1 MGNEGNKSA
10 KSKSKKGSTKAPWIK
25 LEDKEKHGISLYLK
39 KFLGDNNE
47 FRSQKF
53 ISTIFTNISKEV
65 SSNINNFLNS
75 YYAQVKSS
83 KKLQQGQNLDGIDIM
98 TLAQIL
104 IKSTMDSDEDIY
116 YHKKMILILYDLI
129 QGEILYHEKDKDNL
143 KIDDIVKAFNFSIL
157 IYFNKYAKKSST
169 LSLDPKEIFNDEFN
183 SNIKEF
189 ILCNIL
195 NKYKLEKND
204 FSTPITV
211 DQLTEFIDRK
221 LPSLDG
227 FIISY
232 FSTYL
237 FNLEND
243 PNNENMTCFPI
254 FNDPPSTLSI
264 AKFFFYCLS
273 NTIISSKHYAFKLY
287 DCKVN
292 GYNLS
297 NLVYSFLGF
306 TGPIIILV
314 QHHDKANDNFITFG
328 MFINKNFK
336 ECFSNSCGD
345 DLSHILILG
354 DKMDIFKTVGDDHE
368 HYCFISSKNQK
379 FQKHEP
385 GIGMGYSHGQIRFWL
400 DANELFSKS
409 YFGKYDDVYEE
420 GSPFEEMEEK
430 LEICNLEVYGFGDDD
445 TLKDL
450 IKKQERDQ
458 VIINKMKKVDKSA
471 FANNEFDREMF
482 LNKTFSH
489 RQVVDER
496 AQNDLIKK
504 DAKAQGED
512 N

>member
-1 MGNEGNKSA
+1 MGNEGNSGKSQ
-10 KSKSKKGSTKAPWIK
+10 SKKGSSKGQHWIK
-25 LEDKEKHGISLYLK
+25 LNDTEKQGISLYIK
-39 KFLGDNNE
+39 KFLNDKKELRLDN
-47 FRSQKF
+47 FLT
-53 ISTIFTNISKEV
+53 TIFTYISKEV
-65 SSNINNFLNS
+65 SSNLNNFLNS
-75 YYAQVKSS
+75 YYTEVKSS
-83 KKLQQGQNLDGIDIM
+83 RKLQPGQNLEIIDIM

-104 IKSTMDSDEDIY
+104 IKSSMDSDENIY
-116 YHKKMILILYDLI
+116 YHKKMILLLYDILH
-129 QGEILYHEKDKDNL
+129 GEILYHEKEKDNL
-143 KIDDIVKAFNFSIL
+143 KIDTIVKSFNFAIL
-157 IYFNKYAKKSST
+157 IYFNKYAKKSAT
-169 LSLDPKEIFNDEFN
+169 LTLDAKEIFNDEFN

-195 NKYKLEKND
+195 NKYKLEQED
-204 FSTPITV
+204 FSKPITV

-243 PNNENMTCFPI
+243 PSNENMTSFPI

-287 DCKVN
+287 DCKIN

-328 MFINKNFK
+328 MFMNKNFK

-354 DKMDIFKTVGDDHE
+354 DKLEILKTVGDDHE
-368 HYCFISSKNQK
+368 HYCYISSKNQK
-379 FQKHEP
+379 FQKHQP

-400 DANELFSKS
+400 DSNELFSKS

-471 FANNEFDREMF
+471 FANNVFDREMF
-482 LNKTFSH
+482 LSKTFSH

-496 AQNDLIKK
+496 AQSDLQKK
-504 DAKAQGED
+504 DSKAKGEES
-512 N
+512 

>member
-1 MGNEGNKSA
+1 MGNEGNSGKSQ
-10 KSKSKKGSTKAPWIK
+10 SKKGSSKAQWIK
-25 LEDKEKHGISLYLK
+25 LNDKEKQGISLYLR
-39 KFLGDNNE
+39 KFLGDNKE
-47 FRSQKF
+47 FRQDRF
-53 ISTIFTNISKEV
+53 LSTIFTYISKEI
-65 SSNINNFLNS
+65 SSNLNNFLNS
-75 YYAQVKSS
+75 FYSEVKSS
-83 KKLQQGQNLDGIDIM
+83 RKLQPDQKLESIDIM

-104 IKSTMDSDEDIY
+104 IKSSLDSDENIY
-116 YHKKMILILYDLI
+116 YHKKMILILYDMI
-129 QGEILYHEKDKDNL
+129 HGELLYHEKDKDNL
-143 KIDDIVKAFNFSIL
+143 EIDNIVKLFNFAIL

-169 LSLDPKEIFNDEFN
+169 LKIDPKEIFNNEFN
-183 SNIKEF
+183 ANIKEF
-189 ILCNIL
+189 IYCNIL
-195 NKYKLEKND
+195 NKYKLEQAD
-204 FSTPITV
+204 FSQKITV
-211 DQLTEFIDRK
+211 DQLTDFIDRK

-243 PNNENMTCFPI
+243 PNNENMTSFPI

-273 NTIISSKHYAFKLY
+273 NTLISSKHYAFKLY
-287 DCKVN
+287 DCKTN

-328 MFINKNFK
+328 MFMNKNFK

-354 DKMDIFKTVGDDHE
+354 DKLEILKTVGDDHE
-368 HYCFISSKNQK
+368 HYCYISSKNQK

-385 GIGMGYSHGQIRFWL
+385 GIGMGFSHGQIRFWL
-400 DANELFSKS
+400 DSNELFSKS
-409 YFGKYDDVYEE
+409 YFGKYDDVFEE

-430 LEICNLEVYGFGDDD
+430 LDICNLEVYGFGDDD

-450 IKKQERDQ
+450 VKKQERDQ

-496 AQNDLIKK
+496 AQEDFIKK
-504 DAKAQGED
+504 DSKAKGED

>member
-1 MGNEGNKSA
+1 MGNEGNSGKSQ
-10 KSKSKKGSTKAPWIK
+10 SKKGSSKAQWIK
-25 LEDKEKHGISLYLK
+25 LNDKEKQGISLYLR
-39 KFLGDNNE
+39 KFLGDNKE
-47 FRSQKF
+47 FRQDRF
-53 ISTIFTNISKEV
+53 LSTIFTYISKEI
-65 SSNINNFLNS
+65 SSNLNNFLNS
-75 YYAQVKSS
+75 FYSEVKSS
-83 KKLQQGQNLDGIDIM
+83 RKLQPDQKLESIDIM

-104 IKSTMDSDEDIY
+104 IKSSLDSDENIY
-116 YHKKMILILYDLI
+116 YHKKMILILYDMI
-129 QGEILYHEKDKDNL
+129 HGELLYHEKDKDNL
-143 KIDDIVKAFNFSIL
+143 EIDNIVKLFNFAIL

-169 LSLDPKEIFNDEFN
+169 LKIDPKEIFNNEFN
-183 SNIKEF
+183 ANIKEF
-189 ILCNIL
+189 IYCNIL
-195 NKYKLEKND
+195 NKYKLEQSD
-204 FSTPITV
+204 FSQKITV
-211 DQLTEFIDRK
+211 DQLTDFIDRK

-243 PNNENMTCFPI
+243 PNNENMTSFPI

-273 NTIISSKHYAFKLY
+273 NTLISSKHYAFKLY
-287 DCKVN
+287 DCKTN

-328 MFINKNFK
+328 MFMNKNFK

-354 DKMDIFKTVGDDHE
+354 DKLEILKTVGDDHE
-368 HYCFISSKNQK
+368 HYCYISSKNQK

-385 GIGMGYSHGQIRFWL
+385 GIGMGFSYGQIRFWL
-400 DANELFSKS
+400 DSNELFSKS
-409 YFGKYDDVYEE
+409 YFGKYDDVFEE

-430 LEICNLEVYGFGDDD
+430 LDICNLEVYGFGDDD

-450 IKKQERDQ
+450 VKKQERDQ

-496 AQNDLIKK
+496 AQEDFIKK
-504 DAKAQGED
+504 DSKAKGED

>member
-1 MGNEGNKSA
+1 MGNDGNSGKGKA
-10 KSKSKKGSTKAPWIK
+10 KGKKGSSKGEWIK
-25 LEDKEKHGISLYLK
+25 LNDKEKQGLLSYCK
-39 KFLGDNNE
+39 KFLGDNKE
-47 FRSQKF
+47 FRVDKF
-53 ISTIFTNISKEV
+53 LSTVFNYISKEIT
-65 SSNINNFLNS
+65 SNINNFLNS
-75 YYAQVKSS
+75 YYSEIKSS
-83 KKLQQGQNLDGIDIM
+83 RQLENDQKLETIDIM
-98 TLAQIL
+98 TIAHIL
-104 IKSTMDSDEDIY
+104 IKSSLDSDEGIY
-116 YHKKMILILYDLI
+116 YHKKMILILYDMI
-129 QGEILYHEKDKDNL
+129 NGELLYHEKNRDNL
-143 KIDDIVKAFNFSIL
+143 DMEKIIKVFDFAIL

-169 LSLDPKEIFNDEFN
+169 LKIDTQEIFNAEFN
-183 SNIKEF
+183 ANIKEF
-189 ILCNIL
+189 IFCNVYD
-195 NKYKLEKND
+195 KYKIVKEDLSK
-204 FSTPITV
+204 PISV
-211 DQLTEFIDRK
+211 DQLTDFIDKK
-221 LPSLDG
+221 LTALDG

-254 FNDPPSTLSI
+254 FNEVPSTLSI
-264 AKFFFYCLS
+264 TKFFFYCLS
-273 NTIISSKHYAFKLY
+273 NSIISSKHYAFKLY

-314 QHHDKANDNFITFG
+314 QHHDKAHDDFITFG

-336 ECFSNSCGD
+336 ECFSNFCGD

-354 DKMDIFKTVGDDHE
+354 DKLEILKTVGDDHE

-400 DANELFSKS
+400 DSNELFSKS

-420 GSPFEEMEEK
+420 GGPFEEMEEK
-430 LEICNLEVYGFGDDD
+430 LEICNLEVFGFGDDD

-450 IKKQERDQ
+450 VKKQERDQ
-458 VIINKMKKVDKSA
+458 LIINKMKKVDKSA

-482 LNKTFSH
+482 LGKTFSH
-489 RQVVDER
+489 RQVVDDR
-496 AQNDLIKK
+496 AQSDLQKK
-504 DAKAQGED
+504 DSKANGDE
-512 N
+512 

>member
-1 MGNEGNKSA
+1 MGNEGNSGKSQ
-10 KSKSKKGSTKAPWIK
+10 SKKGSSKAQWIK
-25 LEDKEKHGISLYLK
+25 LNDKEKQGISLYLR
-39 KFLGDNNE
+39 KFLGDNKE
-47 FRSQKF
+47 FRQDRF
-53 ISTIFTNISKEV
+53 LSTIFTYISKEIT
-65 SSNINNFLNS
+65 SNLNNFLNS
-75 YYAQVKSS
+75 FYSEVKSS
-83 KKLQQGQNLDGIDIM
+83 RKLQPDQKLESIDIM

-104 IKSTMDSDEDIY
+104 IKSSLDSDENIY
-116 YHKKMILILYDLI
+116 YHKKMILILYDMI
-129 QGEILYHEKDKDNL
+129 HGELLYHEKDKDNL
-143 KIDDIVKAFNFSIL
+143 EIDNIVKLFNFAIL

-169 LSLDPKEIFNDEFN
+169 LKIDPKEIFNNEFN
-183 SNIKEF
+183 ANIKEF
-189 ILCNIL
+189 IYCNIL
-195 NKYKLEKND
+195 NKYKLEQAD
-204 FSTPITV
+204 FSQKITV
-211 DQLTEFIDRK
+211 DQLTDFIDRK

-243 PNNENMTCFPI
+243 PNNENMTSFPI

-273 NTIISSKHYAFKLY
+273 NTLISSKHYAFKLY
-287 DCKVN
+287 DCKTN

-328 MFINKNFK
+328 MFMNKNFK

-354 DKMDIFKTVGDDHE
+354 DKLEILKTVGDDHE
-368 HYCFISSKNQK
+368 HYCYISSKNQK

-385 GIGMGYSHGQIRFWL
+385 GIGMGFSHGQIRFWL
-400 DANELFSKS
+400 DSNELFSKS
-409 YFGKYDDVYEE
+409 YFGKYDDVFEE

-430 LEICNLEVYGFGDDD
+430 LDICNLEVYGFGDDD

-450 IKKQERDQ
+450 VKKQERDQ

-496 AQNDLIKK
+496 AQEDFIKK
-504 DAKAQGED
+504 DSKAKGED

>member
-1 MGNEGNKSA
+1 MGNEGNSGKSQ
-10 KSKSKKGSTKAPWIK
+10 SKKGSSKAQWIK
-25 LEDKEKHGISLYLK
+25 LDDKERQGISLYLR
-39 KFLGDNNE
+39 KFVGDNKE
-47 FRSQKF
+47 FRLDRF
-53 ISTIFTNISKEV
+53 ISTIFTNISKEI
-65 SSNINNFLNS
+65 SSNLNKFLNS
-75 YYAQVKSS
+75 YYTEVKSS
-83 KKLQQGQNLDGIDIM
+83 RKLHSDQKLESIDIM

-104 IKSTMDSDEDIY
+104 IKSSLDSDENIY
-116 YHKKMILILYDLI
+116 YHKKMILILYDI
-129 QGEILYHEKDKDNL
+129 IYGELLYHEKDKDNL
-143 KIDDIVKAFNFSIL
+143 EIDNIVKLFNFAIL

-169 LSLDPKEIFNDEFN
+169 LTIDPKEIFNKEFN
-183 SNIKEF
+183 ANIKEF
-189 ILCNIL
+189 IYCNIL
-195 NKYKLEKND
+195 NKYKLEQAD
-204 FSTPITV
+204 FSKPITV
-211 DQLTEFIDRK
+211 AQLTEFIDRK

-287 DCKVN
+287 DCKTN

-328 MFINKNFK
+328 MFMNKNFK

-354 DKMDIFKTVGDDHE
+354 DKLEILKNVGDDHE
-368 HYCFISSKNQK
+368 HYCYISSKNQK
-379 FQKHEP
+379 FQKHAP
-385 GIGMGYSHGQIRFWL
+385 GIGMGFSHGQIRFWL
-400 DANELFSKS
+400 DSNELFSKS
-409 YFGKYDDVYEE
+409 YFGKYDDVFEE

-430 LEICNLEVYGFGDDD
+430 LDICNLEVYGFGDDD

-450 IKKQERDQ
+450 VKKQERDQ

-496 AQNDLIKK
+496 AQQDLIKK
-504 DAKAQGED
+504 DSKAKGEE

>member
-1 MGNEGNKSA
+1 MGHEGNSKKSQP
-10 KSKSKKGSTKAPWIK
+10 KKGSSKGEWIK
-25 LEDKEKHGISLYLK
+25 LNDKEKQGILAYCRRFS
-39 KFLGDNNE
+39 GDNKE
-47 FRSQKF
+47 FRLDRFLSMVFTF
-53 ISTIFTNISKEV
+53 ISNEI

-75 YYAQVKSS
+75 YYAEIKSS
-83 KKLQQGQNLDGIDIM
+83 RKLTPDQKLETIDIM
-98 TLAQIL
+98 TMAQIL
-104 IKSTMDSDEDIY
+104 IKSSMDYDESIY
-116 YHKKMILILYDLI
+116 YHKKMILIIYDMI
-129 QGEILYHEKDKDNL
+129 HGELLYHEKNKDSL
-143 KIDDIVKAFNFSIL
+143 DMEKIVKVFDFAIL
-157 IYFNKYAKKSST
+157 IYFNKYAKKSTT
-169 LSLDPKEIFNDEFN
+169 LKIDTKEIFNAEFN
-183 SNIKEF
+183 ASIKDF
-189 ILCNIL
+189 IYCNIL
-195 NKYKLEKND
+195 NKFKLDQEDYSK
-204 FSTPITV
+204 PISV
-211 DQLTEFIDRK
+211 EQLTEFIDKK
-221 LPSLDG
+221 LPALDG

-254 FNDPPSTLSI
+254 FNDPPSTLPI
-264 AKFFFYCLS
+264 TKFFFYCLS
-273 NTIISSKHYAFKLY
+273 NSIISSKHYAFKLY
-287 DCKVN
+287 DCKIN

-314 QHHDKANDNFITFG
+314 QHHDKASDNFITFG

-336 ECFSNSCGD
+336 ECFSNFCGD

-354 DKMDIFKTVGDDHE
+354 DKLEVLKTVGDDHE
-368 HYCFISSKNQK
+368 HYCYISSKNQK

-400 DANELFSKS
+400 DSNQLFSKS

-430 LEICNLEVYGFGDDD
+430 LEICNLEVFGFGDDD

-482 LNKTFSH
+482 LGKTFAH
-489 RQVVDER
+489 RQAIDER
-496 AQNDLIKK
+496 AQSDLEKK
-504 DAKAQGED
+504 DAKAKGEE
-512 N
+512 

>member
-1 MGNEGNKSA
+1 MGNEGNSGKSG
-10 KSKSKKGSTKAPWIK
+10 SKKGSSKAQWIK
-25 LEDKEKHGISLYLK
+25 LSDSEKQGISAYCR
-39 KFLGDNNE
+39 KFLGDNKE
-47 FRSQKF
+47 FQVNRF
-53 ISTIFTNISKEV
+53 LTTIFNYISKEI
-65 SSNINNFLNS
+65 SANINNFLNG
-75 YYAQVKSS
+75 YYAEVKSS
-83 KKLQQGQNLDGIDIM
+83 RKLQPQQKLEIIDIM

-104 IKSTMDSDEDIY
+104 IKSSLDYEENIY
-116 YHKKMILILYDLI
+116 YHRKMILILYDMLH
-129 QGEILYHEKDKDNL
+129 GELLYHEKNKDNL
-143 KIDDIVKAFNFSIL
+143 EINDLIKAFNFAIL
-157 IYFNKYAKKSST
+157 IYFNKYAKKSLT
-169 LSLDPKEIFNDEFN
+169 LTIDTKEIFNEEFN

-195 NKYKLEKND
+195 NKYKLEQSD
-204 FSTPITV
+204 FSNSITV
-211 DQLTEFIDRK
+211 DQITELIDKK

-243 PNNENMTCFPI
+243 PNNENMTSFPI
-254 FNDPPSTLSI
+254 FNEPPSTLSI
-264 AKFFFYCLS
+264 TKFFFYCLS
-273 NTIISSKHYAFKLY
+273 NSLISSKHYAFKLY

-306 TGPIIILV
+306 TGPIIILI
-314 QHHDKANDNFITFG
+314 QHHDKSNDNFITFG
-328 MFINKNFK
+328 MFMNKNFK
-336 ECFSNSCGD
+336 ECFSNFCGD
-345 DLSHILILG
+345 DLSHIVIFG
-354 DKMDIFKTVGDDHE
+354 DKLEILKTVGDDHE
-368 HYCFISSKNQK
+368 HYCYISSKNQK

-385 GIGMGYSHGQIRFWL
+385 GIGMGFSHGQIRFWL
-400 DANELFSKS
+400 DSNQLFSKS
-409 YFGKYDDVYEE
+409 YFGKYDDVFEE

-496 AQNDLIKK
+496 AQSDLKKK
-504 DAKAQGED
+504 DSKATGEEE
-512 N
+512 

>member
-1 MGNEGNKSA
+1 MGNEGNSG
-10 KSKSKKGSTKAPWIK
+10 KKGRSTKADWIK
-25 LEDKEKHGISLYLK
+25 LNDKEKQGLKLYTQ
-39 KFLGDNNE
+39 KFLGDNKE
-47 FRSQKF
+47 FRLDRYL
-53 ISTIFTNISKEV
+53 STIFNYISKEV

-75 YYAQVKSS
+75 FYSEVKSS
-83 KKLQQGQNLDGIDIM
+83 RKLQPQDKLEFLDIM
-98 TLAQIL
+98 TMAQIL
-104 IKSTMDSDEDIY
+104 IKSSLDDDSIY
-116 YHKKMILILYDLI
+116 YHKKMILILYDMLH
-129 QGEILYHEKDKDNL
+129 GEILYHEKVKDNL
-143 KIDDIVKAFNFSIL
+143 NIEEIVKVFNFAIL
-157 IYFNKYAKKSST
+157 IYLNKYAKKSTT
-169 LSLDPKEIFNDEFN
+169 LTIDTKEIFTNEFN
-183 SNIKEF
+183 SNVKEF
-189 ILCNIL
+189 ILCNIF
-195 NKYKLEKND
+195 NKYKLEQDD
-204 FSTPITV
+204 FSKAISV
-211 DQLTEFIDRK
+211 DQITEFIDRK

-264 AKFFFYCLS
+264 TKFFFYCLS

-314 QHHDKANDNFITFG
+314 QHHDKKNDNFITFG

-345 DLSHILILG
+345 DLSHILIFG
-354 DKMDIFKTVGDDHE
+354 DKFEILKTVGDDHE

-379 FQKHEP
+379 FQKHNP
-385 GIGMGYSHGQIRFWL
+385 GIGMGFSHGEMRFWL
-400 DANELFSKS
+400 DSNELFSKS
-409 YFGKYDDVYEE
+409 YFGKYDDVFEE
-420 GSPFEEMEEK
+420 GSPFEEIEEK

-482 LNKTFSH
+482 LSKTFSH

-496 AQNDLIKK
+496 GEADLIKK
-504 DAKAQGED
+504 DSKHKGEE
-512 N
+512 

>member
-1 MGNEGNKSA
+1 MGNEGEA
-10 KSKSKKGSTKAPWIK
+10 KSSKKSNTKANWIK
-25 LEDKEKHGISLYLK
+25 LSDTEKQGVISYTKKYLDQTNNN
-39 KFLGDNNE
+39 KFKSDNFFKNV
-47 FRSQKF
+47 
-53 ISTIFTNISKEV
+53 FTYISKEI
-65 SSNINNFLNS
+65 SSNINQYLNS
-75 YYAQVKSS
+75 FYTEKKVKRKINTEQS
-83 KKLQQGQNLDGIDIM
+83 LEIVDLM

-104 IKSTMDSDEDIY
+104 TKSYLDSDESIY
-116 YHKKMILILYDLI
+116 YHKSIVLILYDMI
-129 QGEILYHEKDKDNL
+129 NGELFSWEKNKDDLNIETIT
-143 KIDDIVKAFNFSIL
+143 KIFNFVIL

-169 LSLDPKEIFNDEFN
+169 LNFNTKEIFTPEFT

-195 NKYKLEKND
+195 NKYKLSQDDFTIKINLEQLND
-204 FSTPITV
+204 FI
-211 DQLTEFIDRK
+211 EKK
-221 LPSLDG
+221 LFSLDG
-227 FIISY
+227 FVISY
-232 FSTYL
+232 FSTVL
-237 FNLEND
+237 FNLEQD
-243 PNNENMTCFPI
+243 PNNENMTSFPI

-273 NTIISSKHYAFKLY
+273 NSIISSKHYAFKLY

-314 QHHDKANDNFITFG
+314 QHHDKVKDDFITFG
-328 MFINKNFK
+328 MFMNKNFK
-336 ECFSNSCGD
+336 ECFSNYCGD

-354 DKMDIFKTVGDDHE
+354 DKMEILKTVGDDHE
-368 HYCFISSKNQK
+368 HYCYISSKNQK
-379 FQKHEP
+379 FQKMQP

-450 IKKQERDQ
+450 IKKQERDKT
-458 VIINKMKKVDKSA
+458 IIDKMKKVDKSA

-482 LNKTFSH
+482 LSKSFSH

-496 AQNDLIKK
+496 ARNDLENK
-504 DAKAQGED
+504 DNK
-512 N
+512 

>member
-1 MGNEGNKSA
+1 MGNEGNSG
-10 KSKSKKGSTKAPWIK
+10 KKGRSTKADWIK
-25 LEDKEKHGISLYLK
+25 LNDKEKQGLKLYNQ
-39 KFLGDNNE
+39 KFLWDNKE
-47 FRSQKF
+47 FRLDRYL
-53 ISTIFTNISKEV
+53 STIFNYISKEV

-75 YYAQVKSS
+75 FYSEVKSS
-83 KKLQQGQNLDGIDIM
+83 RKLQPQDKLEFLDIM
-98 TLAQIL
+98 TMAQIL
-104 IKSTMDSDEDIY
+104 IKSSLDDDSIY
-116 YHKKMILILYDLI
+116 YHKKMILILYDMLH
-129 QGEILYHEKDKDNL
+129 GEILYHEKVKDNL
-143 KIDDIVKAFNFSIL
+143 NIDEIVKVFDFAIL
-157 IYFNKYAKKSST
+157 IYLNKYAKKSTT
-169 LSLDPKEIFNDEFN
+169 LTIDTKEIFTNEFN
-183 SNIKEF
+183 ANVKEF

-195 NKYKLEKND
+195 NKYKLEQDD
-204 FSTPITV
+204 FSKAISV
-211 DQLTEFIDRK
+211 DQITEFIDRK

-264 AKFFFYCLS
+264 TKFFFYCLS

-314 QHHDKANDNFITFG
+314 QHHDKKNDNFITFG

-345 DLSHILILG
+345 DLSHILIFG
-354 DKMDIFKTVGDDHE
+354 DKFEILKTVGDDHE

-379 FQKHEP
+379 FQKHNP
-385 GIGMGYSHGQIRFWL
+385 GIGMGFSHGEMRFWL
-400 DANELFSKS
+400 DSNELFSKS
-409 YFGKYDDVYEE
+409 YFGKYDDVFEE
-420 GSPFEEMEEK
+420 GSPFEEIEEK

-482 LNKTFSH
+482 LSKTFSH

-496 AQNDLIKK
+496 GEADLVKK
-504 DAKAQGED
+504 DSKHKGEE
-512 N
+512 

>member
-1 MGNEGNKSA
+1 MGNEGNSGKSQ
-10 KSKSKKGSTKAPWIK
+10 SKKGSSKAQWIK
-25 LEDKEKHGISLYLK
+25 LNDKEKQGISLYLR
-39 KFLGDNNE
+39 KFLGDNKE
-47 FRSQKF
+47 FRQDRF
-53 ISTIFTNISKEV
+53 LSTIFTYISKEIT
-65 SSNINNFLNS
+65 SNLNNFLNS
-75 YYAQVKSS
+75 FYSEVKSS
-83 KKLQQGQNLDGIDIM
+83 RKLQPDQKLESIDIM

-104 IKSTMDSDEDIY
+104 IKSSLDSDENIY
-116 YHKKMILILYDLI
+116 YHKKMILILYDMI
-129 QGEILYHEKDKDNL
+129 HGELLYHEKDKDNL
-143 KIDDIVKAFNFSIL
+143 EIDNIVKLFNFAIL

-169 LSLDPKEIFNDEFN
+169 LKIDPKEIFNNEFN
-183 SNIKEF
+183 ANIKEF
-189 ILCNIL
+189 IYCNIL
-195 NKYKLEKND
+195 NKYKLEQSD
-204 FSTPITV
+204 FSQKITV
-211 DQLTEFIDRK
+211 DQLTDFIDRK

-243 PNNENMTCFPI
+243 PNNENMTSFPI

-273 NTIISSKHYAFKLY
+273 NTLISSKHYAFKLY
-287 DCKVN
+287 DCKTN

-328 MFINKNFK
+328 MFMNKNFK

-354 DKMDIFKTVGDDHE
+354 DKLEILKTVGDDHE
-368 HYCFISSKNQK
+368 HYCYISSKNQK

-385 GIGMGYSHGQIRFWL
+385 GIGMGFSHGQIRFWL
-400 DANELFSKS
+400 DSNELFSKS
-409 YFGKYDDVYEE
+409 YFGKYDDVFEE

-430 LEICNLEVYGFGDDD
+430 LDICNLEVYGFGDDD

-450 IKKQERDQ
+450 VKKQERDQ

-496 AQNDLIKK
+496 AQEDFIKK
-504 DAKAQGED
+504 DSKAKGED

>member
-1 MGNEGNKSA
+1 MGNEGNSGKSQ
-10 KSKSKKGSTKAPWIK
+10 SKKGSSKAQWIK
-25 LEDKEKHGISLYLK
+25 LNDKEKQGISLYLR
-39 KFLGDNNE
+39 KFLGDNKE
-47 FRSQKF
+47 FRQDRF
-53 ISTIFTNISKEV
+53 LSTIFTYISKEIT
-65 SSNINNFLNS
+65 SNLNNFLNS
-75 YYAQVKSS
+75 FYSEVKSS
-83 KKLQQGQNLDGIDIM
+83 RKLQPDQKLESIDIM

-104 IKSTMDSDEDIY
+104 IKSSLDSDENIY
-116 YHKKMILILYDLI
+116 YHKKMILILYDMI
-129 QGEILYHEKDKDNL
+129 HGELLYHEKDKDNL
-143 KIDDIVKAFNFSIL
+143 EIDNIVKLFNFAIL

-169 LSLDPKEIFNDEFN
+169 LKIDPKEIFNNEFN
-183 SNIKEF
+183 ANIKEF
-189 ILCNIL
+189 IYCNIL
-195 NKYKLEKND
+195 NKYKLEQSD
-204 FSTPITV
+204 FSQKITV
-211 DQLTEFIDRK
+211 DQLTDFIDRK

-243 PNNENMTCFPI
+243 PNNENMTSFPI

-273 NTIISSKHYAFKLY
+273 NTLISSKHYAFKLY
-287 DCKVN
+287 DCKTN

-328 MFINKNFK
+328 MFMNKNFK

-354 DKMDIFKTVGDDHE
+354 DKLEILKTVGDDHE
-368 HYCFISSKNQK
+368 HYCYISSKNQK

-385 GIGMGYSHGQIRFWL
+385 GIGMGFSHGQIRFWL
-400 DANELFSKS
+400 DSNELFSKS
-409 YFGKYDDVYEE
+409 YFGNYDDVFEE

-430 LEICNLEVYGFGDDD
+430 LDICNLEVYGFGDDD

-450 IKKQERDQ
+450 VKKQERDQ

-496 AQNDLIKK
+496 AQEDFIKK
-504 DAKAQGED
+504 DSKAKGED